1 MKTLIASATVCAA
14 VLSLS
19 VCSPAAAKIIVDLTG
34 NNTTADASGNGNN
47 GTWNG
52 TPSYA
57 PIGGTTG
64 FNLDGTNNVYVP
76 SSSSLNIPTNSIVT
90 VSALVDPTSAH
101 LSTERIIDKITVG
114 TADGYLV
121 DILNDKFRVIM
132 GGVAVYGAK
141 SVIAGTTY
149 QVDAVYDG
157 LLATPTVDLFV
168 NGALDGSTTAGA
180 FVDNSANNL
189 RIGVDSNGAN
199 NFSGVIANA
208 EITAS
213 VPEPATWAMMGLGF
227 AAVGYA
233 GLRRSSK
240 SRAAIA

>member
-76 SSSSLNIPTNSIVT
+76 KQLFIEYTGEF
-90 VSALVDPTSAH
+90 D
-101 LSTERIIDKITVG
+101 RDGVG
-114 TADGYLV
+114 P
-121 DILNDKFRVIM
+121 
-132 GGVAVYGAK
+132 
-141 SVIAGTTY
+141 S
-149 QVDAVYDG
+149 
-157 LLATPTVDLFV
+157 
-168 NGALDGSTTAGA
+168 
-180 FVDNSANNL
+180 
-189 RIGVDSNGAN
+189 
-199 NFSGVIANA
+199 
-208 EITAS
+208 
-213 VPEPATWAMMGLGF
+213 
-227 AAVGYA
+227 
-233 GLRRSSK
+233 RSH
-240 SRAAIA
+240 